1 MFASLTL
8 SIPILVVM
16 LSLLLILAVDSFMD

>member
-16 LSLLLILAVDSFMD
+16 LSLLLILAIDSFMN